1 MDRASC
7 LNLNTRPFKH
17 RSPSRIQIIARPQAW
32 SQKRV
37 APGDPIELTNA
48 TEASSLTPQAAAEVP
63 LSTDAASSVA
73 PRGCRRLLLASR
85 VPSEVC
91 QKFLLRSPT
100 HLIKFH
106 SGQARDGRAAVCMF
120 IQDRV
125 ARLEN
130 WCRLRR
136 GCFLGGLRRAVL
148 PSHHSTLPAWRAGK
162 QASER
167 GASDRGRTLSERCL
181 ETCVMSVL
189 GLYSKF
195 AMQICN
201 TTHFD
206 NEGAA
211 QHALTWIT
219 SLRRSPPKRA
229 MAETSAP
236 NRELPWVEK

>member
-1 MDRASC
+1 MPA
-7 LNLNTRPFKH
+7 LP
-17 RSPSRIQIIARPQAW
+17 
-32 SQKRV
+32 V
-37 APGDPIELTNA
+37 AE
-48 TEASSLTPQAAAEVP
+48 P
-63 LSTDAASSVA
+63 LQSG
-73 PRGCRRLLLASR
+73 RGTGEQPY
-85 VPSEVC
+85 V
-91 QKFLLRSPT
+91 
-100 HLIKFH
+100 
-106 SGQARDGRAAVCMF
+106 
-120 IQDRV
+120 QDRV

-148 PSHHSTLPAWRAGK
+148 PSYHSTLPAWRAGK

-206 NEGAA
+206 NDQE
-211 QHALTWIT
+211 
-219 SLRRSPPKRA
+219 LRRLIA
-229 MAETSAP
+229 QGAP
-236 NRELPWVEK
+236 GRQVRVRVKG